1 VEAFFESFN
10 KDPRL
15 LVATLGGI
23 LIGVGLIWVV
33 AIEIAKRFNS
43 ADLKVNSGATWPDVV
58 LYICKVLPP
67 DELVPVMFIAIGAA
81 LAFGAVWNAPAA
93 AGGAAA
99 ASPSPK

>member
-1 VEAFFESFN
+1 MEAFFESFN

-33 AIEIAKRFNS
+33 AIEVIKRLDS
-43 ADLKVNSGATWPDVV
+43 AELNVKTGATWPDVV

-81 LAFGAVWNAPAA
+81 LAFGAVWNAPV

-99 ASPSPK
+99 ASPSPH